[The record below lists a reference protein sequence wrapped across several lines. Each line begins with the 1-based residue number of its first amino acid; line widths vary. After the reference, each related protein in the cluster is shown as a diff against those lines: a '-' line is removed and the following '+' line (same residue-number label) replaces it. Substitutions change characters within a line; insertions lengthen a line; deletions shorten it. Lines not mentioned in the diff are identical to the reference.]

1 MHLTRLC
8 GVFLVQTLVSIASEE
23 DSFSLSE
30 ERWLLKGRLVH
41 TFPVLAKEW
50 KVSFEVNPSTY
61 EDGWRNILHLRYPS
75 GPSHAG
81 VTYLRIS
88 IKSSRECDHLG
99 QCFTYPKQITYKYSS
114 NGQDNF
120 FDDYHAIPQHNR
132 WTKIEVSQILD
143 GNSYK
148 IVFNSGAT
156 QMEILSPKI
165 FEGVKVYASDPWAV
179 AQQGKIR
186 RLHITNLNKGK
197 CNIQRHATCQ
207 PA

>member
-8 GVFLVQTLVSIASEE
+8 CVLLVETFVLIASEE

-30 ERWLLKGRLVH
+30 ERQLVKNGLLH

-61 EDGWRNILHLRYPS
+61 ESGWRNILHLRYPS

-81 VTYLRIS
+81 ASCLRIS
-88 IKSSRECDHLG
+88 IRSSRQCDHLG
-99 QCFTYPKQITYKYSS
+99 LCWIIPKQITYKYSS

-120 FDDYHAIPQHNR
+120 FDDYYAIPQHNR

-143 GNSYK
+143 RNSYK
-148 IVFNSGAT
+148 IVFNSGAARR
-156 QMEILSPKI
+156 EILSPKT
-165 FEGVKVYASDPWAV
+165 FEDVKVYASDPWESE
-179 AQQGKIR
+179 QPGKIR
-186 RLHITNLNKGK
+186 RLHITNLNRGEYIIL
-197 CNIQRHATCQ
+197 CHATCQ

>member
-1 MHLTRLC
+1 M
-8 GVFLVQTLVSIASEE
+8 
-23 DSFSLSE
+23 
-30 ERWLLKGRLVH
+30 KGRHVH

-75 GPSHAG
+75 GPSNAG
-81 VTYLRIS
+81 VTCLRIS
-88 IKSSRECDHLG
+88 IRSSWECNHLR
-99 QCFTYPKQITYKYSS
+99 QCFLNPKHITYKFSS

-120 FDDYHAIPQHNR
+120 FDDYYAIPQLHQ
-132 WTKIEVSQILD
+132 WTKIEVSQMLE
-143 GNSYK
+143 GNRYK

-156 QMEILSPKI
+156 KRTILSPKT

-197 CNIQRHATCQ
+197 YNIQRHATCQ